1 MKSLPHLMETA
12 RRSPD
17 RDSSSSLS
25 EGAAMCDVDT
35 AVSTIHRYIDKH
47 LFSPSASW
55 EKCKFRKRSYQ
66 QWAAYE
72 ICDRILDK
80 PFDDPITVIENFMFE
95 MAMYACYGE
104 DEQRSFI
111 FQNAVETAEELSLLF
126 V

>member
-17 RDSSSSLS
+17 RDSSSLS

-55 EKCKFRKRSYQ
+55 EKCKFQKRSYQ

-80 PFDDPITVIENFMFE
+80 PFDDPIVVIDEFAMEMSVYASHGTDDFRKLIFENAAE
-95 MAMYACYGE
+95 IAE
-104 DEQRSFI
+104 DLI
-111 FQNAVETAEELSLLF
+111 LLF

>member
-17 RDSSSSLS
+17 RDSSSLS
-25 EGAAMCDVDT
+25 EDAAMCDVDT

-55 EKCKFRKRSYQ
+55 EKCKFQKRSYQ

-80 PFDDPITVIENFMFE
+80 PFDDPIVVIDEFAMEMSVYASHGTDDFRKIIFENAAE
-95 MAMYACYGE
+95 IAE
-104 DEQRSFI
+104 DLI
-111 FQNAVETAEELSLLF
+111 LLF

>member
-17 RDSSSSLS
+17 RDSSSLS
-25 EGAAMCDVDT
+25 EGTAMCDVDT

-80 PFDDPITVIENFMFE
+80 PFDDPIVVIDEFAME
-95 MAMYACYGE
+95 MSVYASHGT
-104 DEQRSFI
+104 DDFRKFI
-111 FQNAVETAEELSLLF
+111 FENAVEIAEDLILLF